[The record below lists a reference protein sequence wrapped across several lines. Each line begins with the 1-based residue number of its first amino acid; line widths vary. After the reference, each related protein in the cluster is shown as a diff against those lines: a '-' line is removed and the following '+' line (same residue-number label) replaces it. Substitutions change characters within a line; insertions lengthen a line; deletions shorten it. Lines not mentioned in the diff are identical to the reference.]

1 MVGDMA
7 KKSQLVKAKKK
18 KKKELAVPLAFC
30 SSVGNRALA
39 GTVYGTSG
47 VQLPSRHTTGGWL
60 ESCWQGVNRCG
71 PVCRVVFGLRLTGID
86 CFGAGFGLQWQCWI
100 TTAGSTPRQEEP

>member
-1 MVGDMA
+1 M
-7 KKSQLVKAKKK
+7 L
-18 KKKELAVPLAFC
+18 LAFC

-71 PVCRVVFGLRLTGID
+71 PVCRVVFGLRLTGTLWCWFWFTMAVLD
-86 CFGAGFGLQWQCWI
+86 NHSWQYAQAGRTLIRLSGRVLPIINVFCCVYLVWFD
-100 TTAGSTPRQEEP
+100 S